1 MQSKTC
7 DLNLSTYTKEFKK
20 NMSIAFPIMMGQLG
34 NVIVN
39 IADNIM
45 VGELGAA
52 PLAAVSLANSV
63 VFVAMSLGI
72 GFSLGITPLV
82 AESDGAN
89 DTQKGKGYFQNG
101 VFMCMALGTFLFL
114 GLLLIEPVLYHLD
127 QPDEVIALA
136 IPYYRIITF
145 SIFPLML
152 FQAYKQFADGLSLT
166 RYGMRATL
174 WANVVNI
181 ACNYL
186 LIYGIWI
193 FPELGIIGA
202 GYGTLIS
209 RFFMLAMLIYL
220 FRNRDKFAAY
230 RGDFGL
236 KILDKTVLKKIVSIG
251 LPTSLQ
257 MLFEVAV
264 FASGVLLSGVLG
276 TIPQASNQIALNLA
290 SMTYMVAVG
299 LGVTATIRVGN
310 QKGLKDFV
318 SLRNI
323 AFSIFLLMILID
335 VVFAVLFMVFNDTLP
350 LFYID
355 DPAVT
360 ALAAQLL
367 IIAALFQLS
376 DGLQSVVLGALRG
389 LQDVTKPMYLTFIAY
404 WVIGFPCCYYLGL
417 KTELKSTGIWLG
429 LLIGLTASAVM
440 LMYRFNKL
448 SNNLIQNKKHE
459 LT

>member
-1 MQSKTC
+1 MT
-7 DLNLSTYTKEFKK
+7 LNLSYYTSEFKK
-20 NMSIAFPIMMGQLG
+20 NLVIALPVMMGQLG

-39 IADNIM
+39 LADNIM

-82 AESDGAN
+82 AESDGEG
-89 DTQKGKGYFQNG
+89 DTVKGKSYLQNG
-101 VFMCMALGTFLFL
+101 IFMCLALGLFL
-114 GLLLIEPVLYHLD
+114 YIGLLFIEPILFYLD
-127 QPDEVIALA
+127 QPEEVIELA
-136 IPYYRIITF
+136 IPYYRIISF

-152 FQAYKQFADGLSLT
+152 FQAFKQFSDGLSLT

-181 ACNYL
+181 GFNYL

-193 FPELGIIGA
+193 FPEMGIIGA
-202 GYGTLIS
+202 GYGTLIA
-209 RFFMLAMLIYL
+209 RIFMVVMLLYL
-220 FRNRDKFAAY
+220 FKNRPKFSQY
-230 RGDFGL
+230 SGGFGL
-236 KILDKTVLKKIVSIG
+236 KILNKDVLRRIFNIG

-257 MLFEVAV
+257 MLFEVGV
-264 FASGVLLSGVLG
+264 FASAVLLSGVLG
-276 TIPQASNQIALNLA
+276 TIPQAANQIALNLS
-290 SMTYMVAVG
+290 SMTYMIAVG

-310 QKGLKDFV
+310 QKGLKDYV
-318 SLRNI
+318 SLRRI

-335 VVFAVLFMVFNDTLP
+335 VVFAAFFMIFNSWLP
-350 LFYID
+350 LIYID

-360 ALAAQLL
+360 ILAAQLL
-367 IIAALFQLS
+367 IVAALFQLS

-389 LQDVTKPMYLTFIAY
+389 LQDVTKPMYITFVAY
-404 WVIGFPCCYYLGL
+404 WVIGFPSCYYLGL
-417 KTELKSTGIWLG
+417 HTGLKSNGIWLG
-429 LLIGLTASAVM
+429 LLIGLSASAVM

-448 SNNLIQNKKHE
+448 SKNLIQKNHG
-459 LT
+459 TT